1 MTKSSYL
8 TWISSPHFLI
18 LIIITTTIIV
28 IYCFVMRTINS
39 FSNFQIYN
47 IMFLTVITMMY
58 NRFLELNSSICLSG
72 FLCHLLNIILI
83 LWPPPQPLIL
93 CLYMY
98 VVHSPHICDIMLHVS
113 LCLDQITWHIMLQ
126 VHTFHKIM
134 LYSINVYKFHVSIKS
149 N

>member
-83 LWPPPQPLIL
+83 LWPPPSLWFSVYICMLYTVHTYVISCYMSLCAWIRSLDIL
-93 CLYMY
+93 C
-98 VVHSPHICDIMLHVS
+98 SRFTPFIRSC
-113 LCLDQITWHIMLQ
+113 CTA
-126 VHTFHKIM
+126 
-134 LYSINVYKFHVSIKS
+134 
-149 N
+149 